1 MSDAFARRIEPLGPA
16 GKLFAL
22 PRGDQLRR
30 CLLWTVVVSLSFLF
44 VFVLCDFITASRSFR
59 FRLDFAF
66 EHQLPF
72 VPALTL
78 VYSSLYAMFGVV
90 AFTLN
95 TNREIDAFGCLLV
108 MLSFVAGIGFLVV
121 PAELA
126 FVVPA
131 DKGRCATAFEWADRC
146 NLTYNLLPSLHVAY
160 AVACAETVRQKQL
173 LAAVWLHGWALAI
186 AVSAWL
192 TYQHHLVDL
201 VAGYLVA
208 LVLCSIWYRSKQTS
222 Y

>member
-1 MSDAFARRIEPLGPA
+1 MSDTFARRIEPLGP
-16 GKLFAL
+16 GVKLFAL
-22 PRGDQLRR
+22 PRGEQLRR
-30 CLLWTVVVSLSFLF
+30 CLVWTVAVSLSFLF
-44 VFVLCDFITASRSFR
+44 VFVLCDSITASRSFR

-66 EHQLPF
+66 EHRLPF

-108 MLSFVAGIGFLVV
+108 LLLFVAGIGFLIV

-126 FVVPA
+126 FVIPA
-131 DKGRCATAFEWADRC
+131 DKGRLATAFEWADRC

-160 AVACAETVRQKQL
+160 AVACAETVRKKQL
-173 LAAVWLHGWALAI
+173 LAAAWLHGWALAI

-208 LVLCSIWYRSKQTS
+208 LLLCAIWYRSKPTS
-222 Y
+222 

>member
-1 MSDAFARRIEPLGPA
+1 MTDAFARRIEPLGPG

-22 PRGDQLRR
+22 PRSKQLRR

-44 VFVLCDFITASRSFR
+44 VFVLCDFITANRSFR
-59 FRLDFAF
+59 IRLDFAF
-66 EHQLPF
+66 EHRLPF

-108 MLSFVAGIGFLVV
+108 LLSFVAGIGFLVV

-126 FVVPA
+126 FVIPA
-131 DKGRCATAFEWADRC
+131 DKGTWATAFDWADRC

-173 LAAVWLHGWALAI
+173 LAAAWLHAWALAI

-192 TYQHHLVDL
+192 TYQHHLADL

-208 LVLCSIWYRSKQTS
+208 LVLCTIWYRSKKTS
-222 Y
+222 

>member
-1 MSDAFARRIEPLGPA
+1 MSDAFKRRIEPLGP
-16 GKLFAL
+16 GVKLFAL
-22 PRGDQLRR
+22 PRAEQFQR
-30 CLLWTVVVSLSFLF
+30 CLLWTVAVGLSFVFIF
-44 VFVLCDFITASRSFR
+44 VFCDAITASRSFR
-59 FRLDFAF
+59 FRLDFPF
-66 EHQLPF
+66 EHRLPF

-90 AFTLN
+90 AFALK
-95 TNREIDAFGCLLV
+95 TNREIDSFGCLLV
-108 MLSFVAGIGFLVV
+108 LLSLAAGIGFLIV
-121 PAELA
+121 PAELR
-126 FVVPA
+126 FLIPE
-131 DKGRCATAFEWADRC
+131 DKGRWATAFEWADRC

-173 LAAVWLHGWALAI
+173 LAAACLHAWALAI

-208 LVLCSIWYRSKQTS
+208 FVLCAIWYRSKPIS
-222 Y
+222 